1 VKVSCARR
9 CASRLPRMTQLK
21 LSRRHKFSKSTRV
34 YIIITSSARDGMLAS
49 RASVAP
55 CRAPLRVRTTRVP
68 LRSGVLVRA
77 AGNSGP
83 SLGRVLVL
91 GGTGFVGSKICQ
103 EALDAGYDVVSVSR
117 RGTPPDAGSSGAS
130 DILKNVDWRVGDA
143 TNPATALD
151 ILGEGEPFV
160 GVIHA
165 VGMLLASDWNQFASG
180 SGSVPDK
187 NATYDLITRVTA
199 FNAADATIACV
210 GRSQGIKGSDGTNSI
225 DDAETKTVSPP
236 PFVFVSAAEAK
247 WDFKA
252 PVPWLEE
259 YLVAKRAVEK
269 RLTQLNSENKLR
281 ASWLRP
287 SLVYTFDKPA
297 ALPAVAAFTIGNL
310 IGLPFVDKP
319 VTVDTLAKAAVRAIG
334 DGATSGVLD
343 WKEMERLAG
352 E

>member
-1 VKVSCARR
+1 
-9 CASRLPRMTQLK
+9 
-21 LSRRHKFSKSTRV
+21 
-34 YIIITSSARDGMLAS
+34 
-49 RASVAP
+49 
-55 CRAPLRVRTTRVP
+55 
-68 LRSGVLVRA
+68 
-77 AGNSGP
+77 
-83 SLGRVLVL
+83 
-91 GGTGFVGSKICQ
+91 
-103 EALDAGYDVVSVSR
+103 
-117 RGTPPDAGSSGAS
+117 
-130 DILKNVDWRVGDA
+130 
-143 TNPATALD
+143 
-151 ILGEGEPFV
+151 
-160 GVIHA
+160 
-165 VGMLLASDWNQFASG
+165 
-180 SGSVPDK
+180 
-187 NATYDLITRVTA
+187 
-199 FNAADATIACV
+199 
-210 GRSQGIKGSDGTNSI
+210 
-225 DDAETKTVSPP
+225 
-236 PFVFVSAAEAK
+236 VFVSAAEAK